1 MGQNVPVVAVLKASY
16 RDVEEKI
23 REGMRLLGYK
33 PVRDKILIK
42 PNVVS
47 NPRLL
52 RGIPRAVAT
61 DMRFVE
67 ALLRIFD
74 GHEITIAEGPGVENP
89 DEVLEKIG
97 LRALAEKYG
106 ARLVNLHHAERVEV
120 PWKYGRLRL
129 PALLQTHEY
138 INVPKLKTHFQ
149 TGITVACKNQKGL
162 LLRGDQ
168 VRFHR
173 DIGLFDAIRALTDAV
188 QPALT
193 VVDGIVGMEGAGPI
207 NGRPR
212 RANAIV
218 IGRDMRAV
226 DLVCCDLIAMPP
238 ENVPYLES
246 ISYKV
251 VGEAV
256 EKLRVQFAPPPSV
269 LRFAASY
276 FHASASTCTR
286 CATSMDAGISAAMR
300 SPRHAIGFLRRFI
313 FSRADVIMGRWDEIP
328 PAARGHQPICYGN
341 CARGLAEKYGLPWI
355 PGCPPSLEENLKM
368 YE

>member
-1 MGQNVPVVAVLKASY
+1 MSQKVPVVAVLKASY
-16 RDVEEKI
+16 GDAEARI
-23 REGMRLLGYK
+23 REGMRMLGYS
-33 PVRDKILIK
+33 PARDKIWIK

-61 DMRFVE
+61 DLRFIE

-97 LRALAEKYG
+97 LRALAAKYG
-106 ARLVNLHHAERVEV
+106 ARLVNLHRAERIEV
-120 PWKYGRLRL
+120 PWAYGTLRL

-149 TGITVACKNQKGL
+149 TGITVGCKNQKGL
-162 LLRGDQ
+162 LLRNDQ

-173 DIGLFDAIRALTDAV
+173 DLGLFAAIRALSEAV
-188 QPALT
+188 KPALT
-193 VVDGIVGMEGAGPI
+193 IVDGIVGMDGAGPI
-207 NGRPR
+207 NGRSR
-212 RANAIV
+212 RANLIV
-218 IGRDMRAV
+218 MGRDMHAV
-226 DLVCCDLIAMPP
+226 DLACCDLISMPL
-238 ENVPYLES
+238 ESVPYLER
-246 ISYKV
+246 IPYRV
-251 VGEAV
+251 VGAAIEEV
-256 EKLRVQFAPPPSV
+256 KVRFEPPPPV
-269 LRFAASY
+269 LRFASSY
-276 FHASASTCTR
+276 FHASATTCTR

-300 SPRHAIGFLRRFI
+300 SPRHAIGFLRRFV
-313 FSRADVIMGRWDEIP
+313 FSRADVIMGRWEDVP
-328 PAARGHQPICYGN
+328 PAARGRQPICYGN
-341 CARGLAEKYGLPWI
+341 CARGLAAEHGFTWI